1 MSRLWRK
8 RWELVMSQRMSH
20 TVKRHGGVYMGRT
33 GKYSSHKYKQSEQ
46 YDLKVKTTNQQNNHL
61 DRKRKRNLKLKCQV
75 ILKGIN
81 VFYCLLL
88 WATSLYLNRHFVL
101 MFLKIPPLSSP
112 RLVYF
117 FCSLFLSWFSL
128 PEHLLLWNLSH
139 WEIQDLSERSLRD
152 LHEKKMFCL
161 HADLWLGCSLRPQWD
176 ILFLSWNIPSY
187 KFVAGFL
194 CMASYILMSQHTR
207 LLYHSSA
214 SVWILSKFQNVSTV
228 IHTCFFLLNLMRF

>member
-8 RWELVMSQRMSH
+8 RWELVMSQKMNH

-61 DRKRKRNLKLKCQV
+61 DRKRKRNLKLKYQV

-88 WATSLYLNRHFVL
+88 WATSLYLNCHFVL
-101 MFLKIPPLSSP
+101 MFLKIPPLCLPLSS
-112 RLVYF
+112 
-117 FCSLFLSWFSL
+117 SLFLSWFSL
-128 PEHLLLWNLSH
+128 PEHLLLWNLSL

-152 LHEKKMFCL
+152 LYEKKMFCL
-161 HADLWLGCSLRPQWD
+161 HADLGLGCSLRPQWD

-187 KFVAGFL
+187 KFVTGFL
-194 CMASYILMSQHTR
+194 CMASYILMSQDTR

-214 SVWILSKFQNVSTV
+214 SVRILSKFKNFSTI
-228 IHTCFFLLNLMRF
+228 IHRCFFLLILMRFR